1 MPDAEALARMY
12 GPAYASA
19 GVDDASLE
27 DPKQPER
34 LLSVLARREPGLFVD
49 FGCGSGSLLVRA
61 RGLGWNAVGVEFDAE
76 VARKVAVDSGC
87 SVLLGIEGLL
97 SSSPR
102 ADVLH
107 LGDVVEHLTAPDQV
121 LKKLMGALAPGGW
134 LVSQGP
140 LEAGPCLFA
149 AALRKARSLRAA
161 RPVEMPPYHVLQATV
176 TGQREL
182 FERVGLEPVE
192 FFVTEVDWPAPSRL
206 SREVIRS
213 PRSLALLGL
222 RRLSRA
228 ASSLSEGRLGNRYFY
243 IGRLPQTPS
252 LKASSA

>member
-12 GPAYASA
+12 GPTYASV
-19 GVDDASLE
+19 GGDDVSLE

-34 LLSVLARREPGLFVD
+34 LLSVLGRREPGQFVD

-76 VARKVAVDSGC
+76 VAGKVAVDSGC

-97 SSSPR
+97 ASSTR

-107 LGDVVEHLTAPDQV
+107 LGDVVEHLTTPGEV

-149 AALRKARSLRAA
+149 TTLRKARSLRAA

-176 TGQREL
+176 SGQRKL
-182 FERVGLEPVE
+182 FDRVGLETLE
-192 FFVTEVDWPAPSRL
+192 FLVTEVDWPAPSRL
-206 SREVIRS
+206 SWEVMGN

-228 ASSLSEGRLGNRYFY
+228 ASSLSHGRLGNRYFY
-243 IGRLPQTPS
+243 IGRLPQTAS
-252 LKASSA
+252 LMASSA